1 MNLKKNL
8 ALSLISFAFIIS
20 FLSCS
25 GERKKIEWILVGNV
39 PVSENIQIGI
49 TNANRNL
56 RNKNLVVNKT
66 KTIRINSG
74 ERISSLEHDSSLCV
88 IIKQKKDFD
97 VIEIYV
103 YPSCNYIENED
114 AYIIEPVDMEIYYY
128 IESFDD
134 TVRKNYMLISK
145 DNVIDKK
152 AVINK
157 QQGNLESLLKNFE
170 DDFLYYSTD
179 EQE

>member
-8 ALSLISFAFIIS
+8 VLSLISFAFIIS

-49 TNANRNL
+49 SNANRNL
-56 RNKNLVVNKT
+56 RNKNLVVNET

-88 IIKQKKDFD
+88 IIKQKKDCL
-97 VIEIYV
+97 Y
-103 YPSCNYIENED
+103 
-114 AYIIEPVDMEIYYY
+114 
-128 IESFDD
+128 
-134 TVRKNYMLISK
+134 TVLHGLI
-145 DNVIDKK
+145 
-152 AVINK
+152 
-157 QQGNLESLLKNFE
+157 L
-170 DDFLYYSTD
+170 
-179 EQE
+179 